1 METEVKKPNYLNDR
15 EWKCLELY
23 IKYQNARQAAEEA
36 GYSRRSAAAQG
47 SRLVNSEKG
56 QRYLKKRYKQA
67 GIENKTEIADA
78 SEILIYLTKTMR
90 GELTDINQ
98 RTGCEQQAGLSIRT
112 QAAGELAKR
121 IMDNNVNNNITVTII
136 DDIPN
141 TDIEDNIDEE

>member
-1 METEVKKPNYLNDR
+1 M
-15 EWKCLELY
+15 
-23 IKYQNARQAAEEA
+23 A
-36 GYSRRSAAAQG
+36 GYSKRSAASQG

-98 RTGCEQQAGLSIRT
+98 RTGLEQRAGLSIRT

-121 IMDNNVNNNITVTII
+121 IMDNNINNNITVTII